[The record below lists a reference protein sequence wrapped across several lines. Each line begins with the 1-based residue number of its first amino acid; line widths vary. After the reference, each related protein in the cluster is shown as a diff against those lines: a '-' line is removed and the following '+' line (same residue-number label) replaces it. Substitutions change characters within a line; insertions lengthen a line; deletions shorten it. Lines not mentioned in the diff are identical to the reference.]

1 MTIENIVIIPEIED
15 KLIWK
20 HNVFRYE
27 VEEAFENKPLFRFE
41 KKKNFP
47 DEHVYSAMS
56 ITGSGR
62 FVSMFFI
69 YRKNRDALIIT
80 ARDMTKKER
89 QYYEKRKRKF

>member
-1 MTIENIVIIPEIED
+1 LRIENIVIIPEIED

-27 VEEAFENKPLFRFE
+27 IEEAIENKPLFRFE
-41 KKKNFP
+41 RKGKYP

-56 ITGSGR
+56 VTDSGR
-62 FVSMFFI
+62 FLVIFFV
-69 YRKNRDALIIT
+69 YKKNKDALIIT

-89 QYYEKRKRKF
+89 QYYAKYKRK